1 MKFLFV
7 FLLPFFMATSSTEP
21 TPVADT
27 CADDAL
33 KIRICWKGP
42 KGNRMCIT
50 VAKGIKEVKDDLF
63 VDAFMGSDGS
73 SMLLD
78 MSGTGA
84 RSFTLAESAKIETCG
99 SSFGLKAGTEIKVV
113 NGYAVLK

>member
-1 MKFLFV
+1 
-7 FLLPFFMATSSTEP
+7 MATSSTEP

-50 VAKGIKEVKDDLF
+50 VAKGIKAIKDDLF
-63 VDAFMGSDGS
+63 VDAFMASDGS

-78 MSGTGA
+78 MSATDA
-84 RSFTLAESAKIETCG
+84 RSFTIAESVNIETCG
-99 SSFGLKAGTEIKVV
+99 SSFGLKAGTEIDVR
-113 NGYAVLK
+113 NGYAILE